1 MEEFDLTEDEKFAAE
16 FSRKFMEHSDDFAP
30 LRDFIVGQKKT
41 LQAMGFSEESSDK
54 MAAKMWEFY
63 LEGMMVEL
71 RKQEN

>member
-1 MEEFDLTEDEKFAAE
+1 MEEFDLTEDDKFTAE
-16 FSRKFMEHSDDFAP
+16 FSEKIMDHSDDFAP
-30 LRDFIVGQKKT
+30 LREFIVGQKKT
-41 LQAMGFSEESSDK
+41 LQAMGFSEESSDI

>member
-41 LQAMGFSEESSDK
+41 LQAMGFSVESSDK
-54 MAAKMWEFY
+54 MAAKMCECY

>member
-1 MEEFDLTEDEKFAAE
+1 
-16 FSRKFMEHSDDFAP
+16 MEHSDDFAP

-63 LEGMMVEL
+63 LEGMMVDL